1 MHLQGG
7 RMPLLLEGIT
17 ILDLT
22 RLLPGPYGT
31 MLLADLGAE
40 VIKVEELEVGDYARE
55 FSPSIGGEGAV
66 FQAVN
71 RNKQSL
77 AVNLKA
83 EEGKTV
89 FRRLCAVTDAVVEQF
104 RPGVME
110 RLGLGWDALRM
121 INPRLVYCALTGYG
135 QDGPYRGRVGR
146 DVNYIASGGILGL
159 TGPEG
164 GPPVLPG
171 VQIADLSGGMMA
183 SFGIVAALLARERT
197 GEGRFVDVAM
207 LDTVLSWLAL
217 PAAIFAATGEV
228 PTRGRLFLSG
238 GLPGYQVYE
247 AKDGRHISLGALE
260 DKVWRNLCRALG
272 REDLIPFAEP
282 DEASGREVQAELAR
296 IFRTRTRAEWIEQLA
311 DAEVCFAPVNDLAEA
326 FADPQVLHRGMV
338 AEVPLPDGT
347 IMAQP
352 GTPLH
357 LSGETRRRH
366 EPPPTLGQH
375 TASILSLAGYSAR
388 EIAALRAAS
397 VIR

>member
-7 RMPLLLEGIT
+7 RMPLLLEGT
-17 ILDLT
+17 T
-22 RLLPGPYGT
+22 R
-31 MLLADLGAE
+31 D
-40 VIKVEELEVGDYARE
+40 
-55 FSPSIGGEGAV
+55 
-66 FQAVN
+66 
-71 RNKQSL
+71 
-77 AVNLKA
+77 
-83 EEGKTV
+83 
-89 FRRLCAVTDAVVEQF
+89 
-104 RPGVME
+104 
-110 RLGLGWDALRM
+110 
-121 INPRLVYCALTGYG
+121 
-135 QDGPYRGRVGR
+135 
-146 DVNYIASGGILGL
+146 
-159 TGPEG
+159 
-164 GPPVLPG
+164 
-171 VQIADLSGGMMA
+171 
-183 SFGIVAALLARERT
+183 
-197 GEGRFVDVAM
+197 
-207 LDTVLSWLAL
+207 
-217 PAAIFAATGEV
+217 
-228 PTRGRLFLSG
+228 RLFLSG

-247 AKDGRHISLGALE
+247 AKDGRHITLGALE

-388 EIAALRAAS
+388 EIAALRAAG